1 MSPGLQPVDPTARRR
16 RFLAVTR
23 HGSIPR
29 QGVLAVLALLWLGTG
44 AGPVV
49 AQSAAQLVA
58 PPLPGSSAS
67 APAALR
73 LKSLVERLLGSN
85 RTVLSKRYEGEI
97 ADTGIARAN
106 AAFQPALTVSA
117 QNGRSLTQNT
127 VEEKLVRSNADV
139 YDKHGQDYSVGLSQ
153 LLATG
158 AKVDGKLTLSRFS
171 TNLNQEQLPPDA
183 RYNRS
188 FYSIGLT
195 QPLARDAGFQVTS
208 ARLRLAEL
216 DSTAAQSASRDTESS
231 VVADAILSYYD
242 LTLAQHRVGV
252 ALEKI
257 AMGERLL
264 VQARDL
270 NRQGRVP
277 QSDVWEVEN
286 SLLRYQSLLSEARQ
300 TELERSNRIRTLL
313 MLTADEAL
321 HGLTASEPLP
331 SVNAQPASVRASLD
345 TALQRR
351 EDLRM
356 RKTMLVREGIQVAY
370 AENQMLPRID
380 LLASYGLN
388 GLALAT
394 HESFSRALSTPSP
407 TWTVGLQ
414 LSLPL
419 GENQQAKADAVV
431 AEVRQKDALLA
442 LQGLEVS
449 IANDVETSVGL
460 WQSSVARWQLAG
472 EMVQREQ
479 QQLALEL
486 KRLDAGRSDFRE
498 ILTREER
505 VINARFAVIEQQAAC
520 AKADALL
527 QAAQGIL
534 MERFR

>member
-1 MSPGLQPVDPTARRR
+1 MSPGLRSVDPTPCCR
-16 RFLAVTR
+16 RFLAMAR
-23 HGSIPR
+23 HGSMTHQR
-29 QGVLAVLALLWLGTG
+29 VLAVLALLWLATG

-49 AQSAAQLVA
+49 AQSAVQLVA
-58 PPLPGSSAS
+58 PPLPGSTAP

-97 ADTGIARAN
+97 ADTGIARAH

-117 QNGRSLTQNT
+117 QNGHSLTPNT

-158 AKVDGKLTLSRFS
+158 AKIDGKLTLSKFS
-171 TNLNQEQLPPDA
+171 TNLTQEQLPPDA

-188 FYSIGLT
+188 FYGIGLT

-208 ARLRLAEL
+208 ARLRMAEL

-242 LTLAQHRVGV
+242 LALAQHRVGV

-264 VQARDL
+264 AQARDL

-331 SVNAQPASVRASLD
+331 SVNAQPASVQASLD

-356 RKTMLVREGIQVAY
+356 RKTMLAREGIQVAY

-388 GLALAT
+388 GLALGAR
-394 HESFSRALSTPSP
+394 ESFSRGLPVTFP

-431 AEVRQKDALLA
+431 AQVRQKDALLA

-460 WQSSVARWQLAG
+460 WQSSLARWQLAG

-498 ILTREER
+498 VLTREER